1 MATTIPKQK
10 AANAER
16 AKLSA
21 AARTFKSTST
31 TTTGFSERARSPN
44 PRNSRYFGSEFFRS
58 ALGEGRFL
66 SEVPNGAGR
75 EVNQTL
81 PLETLVAE
89 EFLQIQPC
97 VGLDFPFYKLL
108 FELAALEV
116 NHAV

>member
-1 MATTIPKQK
+1 MRKGRNYPPRREHSKVRRQLRQDFPKGREVQIQK
-10 AANAER
+10 VAAI
-16 AKLSA
+16 SVH
-21 AARTFKSTST
+21 
-31 TTTGFSERARSPN
+31 
-44 PRNSRYFGSEFFRS
+44 FGSEFFRS
-58 ALGEGRFL
+58 AALGEGRFL
-66 SEVPNGAGR
+66 SEAPNGAGR